1 MASLKKKF
9 LVKWF
14 AHAISVH
21 YWDFE
26 HAYVYWIWLC
36 SSAGYVIKLYIKSM
50 LLANQSN
57 SYHSYSNSNV
67 YNNSHCLCNVVHLF
81 FF

>member
-1 MASLKKKF
+1 MATSAKKKIP
-9 LVKWF
+9 VKRF

-36 SSAGYVIKLYIKSM
+36 SSAGYVIKFYINSM
-50 LLANQSN
+50 LLANQSK
-57 SYHSYSNSNV
+57 SYHSHSNSNV
-67 YNNSHCLCNVVHLF
+67 
-81 FF
+81 